1 MRGALWGRTPGLPQ
15 GRPGAPQ
22 ALPPGRPSSCGPFLG
37 NGPDGRRAPL
47 AKSASAHAVAS
58 DARPRLRFP
67 HSQFSLFSGS
77 ASVQCSFIR
86 ARPRSRFPHLQFSL
100 FPFSAFRARTGVFS
114 PVTPSRPRPAENF
127 FYFPPAGAYPPRG
140 KQPPCDVGSPP
151 GTKSW
156 EDLCMSLHIPG
167 TTPRA

>member
-1 MRGALWGRTPGLPQ
+1 MRCG
-15 GRPGAPQ
+15 
-22 ALPPGRPSSCGPFLG
+22 LPPGDEVLGRPLHVLAHPWHNAAGVTPGDFPKTSFARNRGPPARQKK

-47 AKSASAHAVAS
+47 AKSVSVHLVS
-58 DARPRLRFP
+58 FN
-67 HSQFSLFSGS
+67 
-77 ASVQCSFIR
+77 SVQLG
-86 ARPRSRFPHLQFSL
+86 FPHLQFSL
-100 FPFSAFRARTGVFS
+100 FPFSAFRARTAVFS

-127 FYFPPAGAYPPRG
+127 FNFPPAGAYPPRG